1 MAEKAHDDGFGLGM
15 KTVQGHPFIRDVMV
29 PRSLLRVGNGFDGT
43 AVTGC
48 VRGDLLI
55 ADGRVRGMQ
64 RSAPTQTPR
73 LVIPWLVEV
82 HCHLDKCHTAPRM
95 APAGGDLAQAIAA
108 QMADKRHWSVADL
121 RGRMGRGLDEAHGAG
136 VHMVRSHID
145 WGDRAEPPLAWQ
157 VLPEIDS
164 PVRAQMS
171 ALVSAPQMADPDIGP
186 AIARHVARAGGA
198 LGLFVLHQPQR
209 QAAVRAAFALA
220 ERFAL
225 PLDFHVDESLDPS
238 CDGLALIAQT
248 AREMRFEGPILCGH
262 ACALMTREGDDVARL
277 METLAQAGITVAA
290 LPWTNLW
297 LQGRTAG
304 TPDRRGLTRLRELRA
319 AGVRVVVGS
328 DNVADAFC
336 PTGKHDPMA
345 ALGLAVLAAHLDPPL
360 ANWLSAITT
369 DAARAI
375 GAPAIH
381 LDGAEIADLCV
392 FEGDVEAA
400 LAGRAGLVQP
410 LAEVLERV
418 EA

>member
-1 MAEKAHDDGFGLGM
+1 MAEKARGNKFGHGVN
-15 KTVQGHPFIRDVMV
+15 KVQGHQVIRNAMV
-29 PRSLLRVGNGFDGT
+29 PRGLLRGGSGFDGT
-43 AVTGC
+43 EVAGC
-48 VRGDLLI
+48 MRGDLLI

-64 RSAPTQTPR
+64 PSAPTQTPR
-73 LVIPWLVEV
+73 MVIPWLVEV

-95 APAGGDLAQAIAA
+95 AAAGGDLAQAIAA
-108 QMADKRHWSVADL
+108 QMADKRHWNAADL
-121 RGRMGRGLDEAHGAG
+121 RARMGRGLDEAHGAG
-136 VHMVRSHID
+136 VRLLRSHID

-171 ALVSAPQMADPDIGP
+171 ALVSAPQMADAEIGP

-198 LGLFVLHQPQR
+198 LGLFVLRQPQR
-209 QAAVRAAFALA
+209 REAVRAAFALA
-220 ERFAL
+220 ERFAV

-262 ACALMTREGDDVARL
+262 ACALMTREGDDAARL

-297 LQGRTAG
+297 LQGRVVG

-319 AGVRVVVGS
+319 AGVRVAVGS

-360 ANWLSAITT
+360 ADWLSAITT
-369 DAARAI
+369 DAARGI

-381 LDGAEIADLCV
+381 VDGAEIADLCV